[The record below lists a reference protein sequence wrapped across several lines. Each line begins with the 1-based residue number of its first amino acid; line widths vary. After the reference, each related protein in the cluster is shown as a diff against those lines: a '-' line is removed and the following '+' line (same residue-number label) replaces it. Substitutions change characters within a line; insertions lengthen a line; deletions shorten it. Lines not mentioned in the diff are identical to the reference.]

1 MRRRYIKK
9 IKNIKKNKKHQ
20 KKYKRK
26 KFGKGFFTGYA
37 NLLTKIIKKT
47 L

>member
-1 MRRRYIKK
+1 MRRKYKIKK
-9 IKNIKKNKKHQ
+9 K
-20 KKYKRK
+20 KKYKK
-26 KFGKGFFTGYA
+26 KIYGKGFFTGYA